1 MTEGT
6 EYLSA
11 NQANWDERVD
21 IHWGSAEYNVQ
32 RYIED
37 PEAISGEVSFDQ
49 TEIGEVAGKR
59 LLHLQCHIGTDTLS
73 WARLGATVTGV
84 DFSPKAIDA
93 ARRLSRESGTPG
105 RFVVSEL
112 YDSPSQLKEEFDI
125 VYTGVGAICWLPD
138 IDGWAQ
144 VVSTFL
150 KPGGTFYMREGHPIM
165 WGLDWDEEN
174 LLSIVEPYLGGTGPI
189 GYEDDTTYAGEGK
202 MKNTVRYNFKHGLGE
217 IVTALIDAGLR
228 IEFLREHQF
237 CDWQGIPHLR
247 KGDDRWWRLPDQPE
261 RLPLMYSVRAVKS

>member
-1 MTEGT
+1 MKSLDSIEEIPFERQSVTEGT

-21 IHWGSAEYNVQ
+21 IHWGSAEYNVK

-93 ARRLSRESGTPG
+93 A
-105 RFVVSEL
+105 
-112 YDSPSQLKEEFDI
+112 
-125 VYTGVGAICWLPD
+125 
-138 IDGWAQ
+138 
-144 VVSTFL
+144 
-150 KPGGTFYMREGHPIM
+150 
-165 WGLDWDEEN
+165 LDT
-174 LLSIVEPYLGGTGPI
+174 SY
-189 GYEDDTTYAGEGK
+189 
-202 MKNTVRYNFKHGLGE
+202 
-217 IVTALIDAGLR
+217 
-228 IEFLREHQF
+228 
-237 CDWQGIPHLR
+237 
-247 KGDDRWWRLPDQPE
+247 
-261 RLPLMYSVRAVKS
+261 